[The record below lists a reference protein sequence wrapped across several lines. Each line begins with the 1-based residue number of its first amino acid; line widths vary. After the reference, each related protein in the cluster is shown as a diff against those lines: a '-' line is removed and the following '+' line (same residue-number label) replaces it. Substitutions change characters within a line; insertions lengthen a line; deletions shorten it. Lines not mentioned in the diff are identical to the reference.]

1 MVKNTPANAG
11 DTGWILVQEDSAC
24 HGAAGPVLHNCRSL
38 RALEP
43 VFCNEKPLQRDAQAL
58 QPESSANV
66 LQLEKA
72 HAQWQRP
79 IRAKD
84 SFKNS
89 VCKCSGSLPQM
100 HVLHAPPFNQF
111 TVSSKES
118 NLPSLELLSIV
129 SNPLHLVFW
138 SLNSKNSNKAYFKSL
153 LWKIAWR
160 KLSLISLCNVIPS
173 NIIQATATHCSM
185 KELFF

>member
-24 HGAAGPVLHNCRSL
+24 HVAAGPVLHNCRSL

-72 HAQWQRP
+72 HAQ
-79 IRAKD
+79 
-84 SFKNS
+84 
-89 VCKCSGSLPQM
+89 
-100 HVLHAPPFNQF
+100 
-111 TVSSKES
+111 
-118 NLPSLELLSIV
+118 
-129 SNPLHLVFW
+129 
-138 SLNSKNSNKAYFKSL
+138 
-153 LWKIAWR
+153 
-160 KLSLISLCNVIPS
+160 
-173 NIIQATATHCSM
+173 
-185 KELFF
+185 